1 MASLRL
7 RNLFQQRNHPFEEE
21 WLRPLG
27 ANLAADSIESDGP
40 QVPRIVRNQGL
51 RIGSAYAG
59 QALTAAGGT
68 VALSGARARSQP
80 YSKVTKYESVRKSQL
95 RSKGLKPQRG
105 VSYLPEKDSKVNRWH
120 SKRLNQKAKTFRRP
134 GLIRV
139 RMGSTM
145 MVAGRL
151 LPVLAVGYIAYEYL
165 PDSRKKELTE
175 TEFGLGGSLRDRVE
189 APISFAFDVY
199 KGAQIGY
206 TIGKGLLGVFS

>member
-7 RNLFQQRNHPFEEE
+7 RNLFLLRNHPFEEE
-21 WLRPLG
+21 WPRPLG
-27 ANLAADSIESDGP
+27 ANLAVVESDGP
-40 QVPRIVRNQGL
+40 EVPRILRNQGL
-51 RIGSAYAG
+51 RYGSAYAG

-68 VALSGARARSQP
+68 IALSGARARSQP

-105 VSYLPEKDSKVNRWH
+105 VSYLPESDRKVNRWH
-120 SKRLNQKAKTFRRP
+120 EKRLNPKAKTPRRP
-134 GLIRV
+134 GIIRI
-139 RMGSTM
+139 RLGSTM

-165 PDSRKKELTE
+165 PDGRKKHIVE
-175 TEFGLGGSLRDRVE
+175 TDIGGGGSLRDRVE
-189 APISFAFDVY
+189 APISFGFDVY

-206 TIGKGLLGVFS
+206 SLGKGLVGVFS